1 LRSIKNVTRVPVA
14 ALAAALLLAGC
25 QGKVQRPACPA
36 GQVCLEYGN
45 TTEPLTLDPQTAT
58 TTTEFAIVGD
68 LIMGLTTDAP
78 DASVQPGAATS
89 WETSPDGL
97 VWTFH
102 LRRDAVWSDGV
113 PVTADDF
120 VYAYRRILD
129 PNTAAS
135 YAYLIYIIKNAQA
148 VESHKLPASALG
160 VRAVDKYTLEL
171 TLEHP
176 APHLP
181 ELLKHSAF
189 YPVPKHTVEKYG
201 EGWVTPGRYV
211 SNAGYTLVSWKLG
224 DYLRIQKNPRFWDAK
239 NVCVDRVDF
248 YPTTDAV
255 AAERRVK
262 RGELDINNTF
272 QSSRIALVK
281 RPDYLGPY
289 VRTHI
294 QLSTTYLGFNTRDY
308 PALADRRVRQALS
321 EGIDR
326 EFIAYK
332 LMRAGQVPAYSF
344 TPPAIASYE
353 PGAHLSFEGK
363 SFAARQDEARALLK
377 AAGFGPGRPLK
388 IVLSSTQTTDA
399 LLIIQAIQADW
410 RDIGVEATLQPE
422 EGQIHFADMEARNF
436 QVGIVGWSADFND
449 PTTFLDLMLSGTG
462 AQNYGDY
469 RSPVYD
475 GLMAQADQEKDL
487 KKRAHIM
494 RQAEQVMLDDATVA
508 PIYFGVSRNL
518 VNPKITGWVDNA
530 EDFHKIRWLCV
541 KPH

>member
-1 LRSIKNVTRVPVA
+1 LIKIVSRVFVA

-25 QGKVQRPACPA
+25 QGKVQRPPCPA

-45 TTEPLTLDPQTAT
+45 TVDPLTLDPQKAT
-58 TTTEFAIVGD
+58 TTTEAAIIGD

-89 WETSPDGL
+89 WETSPNGL

-102 LRRDAVWSDGV
+102 LRPGAVWSDGV

-120 VYAYRRILD
+120 VFAYRRILN
-129 PNTAAS
+129 PELASS
-135 YAYLIYIIKNAQA
+135 YAYLLYIIKNGQA
-148 VESHKLPASALG
+148 VNAGKAPPSALG
-160 VRAVDKYTLEL
+160 VRAVNPLTLEM

-181 ELLKHSAF
+181 ELLKHQSF
-189 YPVPKHTVEKYG
+189 FPVPKHAVEKYG
-201 EGWVTPGRYV
+201 DSWVSPGKYV
-211 SNAGYTLVSWKLG
+211 SNAGYTLTSWKLG
-224 DYLRIQKNPRFWDAK
+224 DYVRIQKNPRFWDAK

-262 RGELDINNTF
+262 RGELDVNNSF
-272 QSSRIALVK
+272 SSSRIGLVK

-289 VRTHI
+289 VRTHL
-294 QLSTTYLGFNTRDY
+294 QLTTTYLGYNTHY
-308 PALADRRVRQALS
+308 PFLADRRVRQALS
-321 EGIDR
+321 EAIDR
-326 EFIAYK
+326 EFITQK
-332 LMRAGQVPAYSF
+332 LLRAGQQPAYSF
-344 TPPAIASYE
+344 VPPEIASYE
-353 PGAHLSFEGK
+353 PGARIPFADK
-363 SFAARQDEARALLK
+363 SFPERQAEAQALLK
-377 AAGFGPGRPLK
+377 AAGYGPGHPLK
-388 IVLSSTQTTDA
+388 ITLNTTQATDA
-399 LLIIQAIQADW
+399 LLLGQSIQADW
-410 RDIGVEATLQPE
+410 RSIGVEATLQPE

-436 QVGIVGWSADFND
+436 QVGLVGWSADYND
-449 PTTFLDLMLSGTG
+449 PTTFLELMLSGTG

-469 RSPVYD
+469 KNPTYD
-475 GLMAQADQEKDL
+475 ALMAQANNEKDL

-494 RQAEQVMLDDATVA
+494 RQAEQLMLDDHTVA

-518 VNPKITGWVDNA
+518 VSPRITGWIDNA